1 MCGSLFF
8 YSDIPSQA
16 VKLFAVR
23 NLKETEGPKIIVQD
37 PVFFHVCELS
47 RERAPVRTQ
56 IIRHFR
62 AAEGNRHLHGT
73 GFLRFQGEI
82 RQNFFAERGFGGDL
96 DLLRQRNVSSAD
108 QIKQIPG
115 ECVMEGA
122 GVPAGV
128 QDPVRRDKEDCSGF
142 RRFEDNSPL
151 AQILPD
157 QDLPEDPVVFGIGEK
172 SASAPYIFLDDMNA
186 AGYNDPDLSV

>member
-1 MCGSLFF
+1 M
-8 YSDIPSQA
+8 
-16 VKLFAVR
+16 
-23 NLKETEGPKIIVQD
+23 E
-37 PVFFHVCELS
+37 PV
-47 RERAPVRTQ
+47 
-56 IIRHFR
+56 
-62 AAEGNRHLHGT
+62 
-73 GFLRFQGEI
+73 
-82 RQNFFAERGFGGDL
+82 AERGFGGDL

-186 AGYNDPDLSV
+186 AGYNDPDLSG